1 MTDSCPEGMMQWRR
15 CPSSWSCV
23 PGGRSIPGVPEPSSL
38 GRTTVPNQ
46 ALPRSGWEIR
56 AHLVCILCARTV
68 GSARGPD
75 ARLVTLTSVRLLDAR
90 HAEAVRRLRCPYCS
104 GRLWLQNSEEIH
116 VDRRPLT
123 TEELRPRH
131 GRPPKIRGVS

>member
-1 MTDSCPEGMMQWRR
+1 MSDRLDPQH
-15 CPSSWSCV
+15 
-23 PGGRSIPGVPEPSSL
+23 GRD
-38 GRTTVPNQ
+38 
-46 ALPRSGWEIR
+46 IR
-56 AHLVCILCARTV
+56 ADLECVLCARTV
-68 GSARGPD
+68 GRVQGQDLRP
-75 ARLVTLTSVRLLDAR
+75 LTPMSLRVQDPR
-90 HAEAVRRLRCPYCS
+90 HVDAVRRLRCPYCS